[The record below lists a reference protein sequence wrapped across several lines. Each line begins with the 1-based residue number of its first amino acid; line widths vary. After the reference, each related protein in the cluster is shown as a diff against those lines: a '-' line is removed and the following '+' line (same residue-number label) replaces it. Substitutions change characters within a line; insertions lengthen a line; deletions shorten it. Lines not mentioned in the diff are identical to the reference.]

1 MEVILTKECES
12 LTGSIGSGFGYYI
25 HQRHNRQGDT
35 RFYGVRQAKGAVPR
49 DGHWR
54 FIVACAQLA
63 KGSPYIE
70 DIRVSR
76 SELREAL
83 IEARAF
89 IAAENLRREMYSAKD
104 VWNLKTTFGL

>member
-63 KGSPYIE
+63 KGSPYVD

-76 SELREAL
+76 TELREAL

-89 IAAENLRREMYSAKD
+89 IAANSLKLAVYHARD
-104 VWNLKTTFGL
+104 VLNLKTTFGL